1 MRSVTFIHAADLHLG
16 APFKGLR
23 AVSAQWADTMLAAIP
38 AAFNRIIDVAI
49 EHQVDFMVIAGDVF
63 DDTRPSYADF
73 SLFVSGM
80 QRLNE
85 AGIPVYFING
95 NHDPYTSWNNDFAML
110 PPNTHLLGVDGPGFA
125 CFERDGQPLAL
136 IGGRSYFNQAWPA
149 GVDVSDGISRETAI
163 SYLGKQA
170 PFMIGVLHTGLDI
183 DPTRSPARPADLMA
197 RDVDYWAC
205 GHIHQGRLLPS
216 DEDPKIAFAGSPQG
230 RGTWETGRHGILEV
244 TLEEGASNKA
254 RFISTAQVEWQ
265 RLWVDVSACRT
276 VADIQREVVSAQFA
290 ANADSGCQ
298 RMVFRII
305 LQGCTPLY
313 SSFTPRVLEDLRT
326 AINDSYPFFFIDAIA
341 NETSAPRD
349 KEALRNEGLF
359 PAAFLGAVSS
369 FASDADQSVSAVE
382 SEFTARGLAVPKG
395 LASAMG
401 KASSEA
407 EELVL
412 DLLSEEASR

>member
-38 AAFNRIIDVAI
+38 AAFNRIIDIAI
-49 EHQVDFMVIAGDVF
+49 ERQVDFVVIAGDVF
-63 DDTRPSYADF
+63 DDTRPSYSDF

-80 QRLNE
+80 ERLNE

-95 NHDPYTSWNNDFAML
+95 NHDPYTSWNNDFAVL
-110 PPNTHLLGVDGPGFA
+110 PPNTHLLGVEAPEFA

-136 IGGRSYFNQAWPA
+136 IGGRSYYNQAWPA
-149 GVDVSDGISRETAI
+149 GVDVSEGISRETAA

-170 PFMIGVLHTGLDI
+170 PFMIGLLHTGLDI
-183 DPTRSPARPADLMA
+183 DPTRSPSRPADLLA

-205 GHIHQGRLLPS
+205 GHIHQGRMLPS
-216 DEDPKIAFAGSPQG
+216 EANPKIAFAGSPQG

-244 TLEEGASNKA
+244 TLAEGAPNKA
-254 RFISTAQVEWQ
+254 QFISTAQVEWQ
-265 RLWVDVSACRT
+265 RLWLDVSSCNT
-276 VADIQREVVSAQFA
+276 VADVQRQITAAQFA

-305 LQGCTPLY
+305 LQGRSSLHSALTPQ
-313 SSFTPRVLEDLRT
+313 VLGDLRT

-341 NETSAPRD
+341 NETAALVDRD
-349 KEALRNEGLF
+349 ALRREGLF
-359 PAAFLGAVSS
+359 PAVFLDAASAFAQDN
-369 FASDADQSVSAVE
+369 ARAVSAVE
-382 SEFTARGLAVPKG
+382 HEYTSRSLPLPKG
-395 LASAMG
+395 LGSGMDAAC
-401 KASSEA
+401 SEA
-407 EELVL
+407 ETLVL
-412 DLLSEEASR
+412 DLLGKEASR